1 MDKNNRSRLLLD
13 HAQFL
18 YVDGLHH
25 LLAVG
30 DGGLFKSL
38 AAAKLFNDAG
48 LFEFSFKLLL
58 KLFLCSRLL

>member
-48 LFEFSFKLLL
+48 LFEFSFKLL
-58 KLFLCSRLL
+58 